1 MSKLCQLDQESR
13 IHVCHVVCGSVQSK
27 KRIQIPQFPQWL
39 ISSEIA
45 STHKGSVT
53 DHYNFKIS
61 PPLAYPAQPHCYPAW
76 WWISV
81 ESVQGF
87 SQMKTKKSTLTFNMM
102 EHLCNSCVT
111 CVLLSKPLNNRKHT
125 NRDLSDLTAIHL
137 WCDCI
142 SIHRVR
148 FNLTRSHDP
157 CPMYQ
162 VCMCVAYN
170 ERKEHARSS
179 LKDFKLT

>member
-1 MSKLCQLDQESR
+1 MSCRMWVCSKPKKHTDPPIPTMIDFIANSVNTWRICHRSLQLQNQPTSGISCTASLLSCMMVNFCR
-13 IHVCHVVCGSVQSK
+13 VCAG
-27 KRIQIPQFPQWL
+27 
-39 ISSEIA
+39 
-45 STHKGSVT
+45 
-53 DHYNFKIS
+53 
-61 PPLAYPAQPHCYPAW
+61 
-76 WWISV
+76 
-81 ESVQGF
+81 
-87 SQMKTKKSTLTFNMM
+87 TLTFNMM
-102 EHLCNSCVT
+102 KHLCNSCVT
-111 CVLLSKPLNNRKHT
+111 CVLLSLLSKPLNNRKYT

-162 VCMCVAYN
+162 VCMCVAYK

-179 LKDFKLT
+179 LNDFKLT